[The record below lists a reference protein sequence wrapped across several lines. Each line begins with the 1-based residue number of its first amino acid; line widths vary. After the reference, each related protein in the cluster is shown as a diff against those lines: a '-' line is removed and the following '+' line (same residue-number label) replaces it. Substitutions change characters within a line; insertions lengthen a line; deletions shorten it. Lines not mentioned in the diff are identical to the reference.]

1 MSKKISILV
10 ISVIIVISLA
20 ISILAPNKDKIK
32 ETENTSINYSIIE
45 ENGKKGVAQNENT
58 IIEPQYDEIIIPN
71 PHKAVF
77 MCKTSEE
84 NKFVNDKNE
93 EIFQN
98 YNDVQLIEYETSKYE
113 KNILIYEEDG
123 KYGLLG
129 LNGKIVTQAKYEEIS
144 VLGHRS
150 GEVRTKEDGK
160 YGVIDENGNTK
171 IKNKYDSIQLDGYYT
186 EENGYNKSGYI
197 VCVTTSQ
204 GYRYGYYDSE
214 AVQVLEEEYNQITRL
229 TQIKSN
235 DIYLIAAK
243 NGQYGVFINNTKII
257 NNQYQSID
265 YNPDLQIFIL
275 ERTGKYGA
283 SNLKGAEI
291 LKPEYSQL
299 QVKGIYIYTTK
310 DEESKVF
317 DINAKEVNIPF
328 NTVIASTLSSNY
340 FIKNEEGKYSI
351 VNSSFENLLEQTYNF
366 IEYAYDDYFIVTNEQ
381 EKVGVI
387 DIEGNIV
394 IDFNYDL
401 IQLIKGKHIIQA
413 IEFGTNKTDFYDS
426 QFDLAL
432 EISNANIEILEDSVK
447 IYNNDIE
454 HFLDNNGKS
463 ITE

>member
-1 MSKKISILV
+1 MSKKISIVV
-10 ISVIIVISLA
+10 ISIIIVISLV
-20 ISILAPNKDKIK
+20 ISILASNQDNIK
-32 ETENTSINYSIIE
+32 QTEDTTINYSIIE
-45 ENGKKGVAQNENT
+45 ENGKKGVSQNGNT
-58 IIEPQYDEIIIPN
+58 IIDPQYNDIIIPN
-71 PHKAVF
+71 SHKAVF
-77 MCKTSEE
+77 MCKTGDE

-93 EIFQN
+93 EIFKN
-98 YNDVQLIEYETSKYE
+98 YNHVQLIEYETLKYE

-129 LNGKIVTQAKYEEIS
+129 INGEMITQPKYEEIS
-144 VLGHRS
+144 TLGHRS
-150 GEVRTKEDGK
+150 GEVLTKENGK
-160 YGVIDENGNTK
+160 YGVIDEKGNIK
-171 IKNKYDSIQLDGYYT
+171 IKNRYDSIQLDGYYT
-186 EENGYNKSGYI
+186 DENGYNKSGYI
-197 VCVTTSQ
+197 VCLTTSQ
-204 GYRYGYYDSE
+204 GYRYGYYDCD
-214 AVQVLEEEYNQITRL
+214 AVQVLQEEYNQITRL

-265 YNPDLQIFIL
+265 YNPDLQIFIV

-283 SNLKGAEI
+283 INLKGAEI
-291 LKPEYSQL
+291 LKTEYSQL
-299 QVKGIYIYTTK
+299 EVKGIYIYATK
-310 DEESKVF
+310 DGESKVF

-328 NTVIASTLSSNY
+328 NTVITSTLSSKY
-340 FIKNEEGKYSI
+340 FIKNEDGKYFV

-387 DIEGNIV
+387 DSEGNIV

-413 IEFGTNKTDFYDS
+413 IEFGTDKTDFYDS
-426 QFDLAL
+426 QFDLSL
-432 EISNANIEILEDSVK
+432 EISNANIEILEDGVK
-447 IYNNDIE
+447 IYNNEIE

-463 ITE
+463 ITR